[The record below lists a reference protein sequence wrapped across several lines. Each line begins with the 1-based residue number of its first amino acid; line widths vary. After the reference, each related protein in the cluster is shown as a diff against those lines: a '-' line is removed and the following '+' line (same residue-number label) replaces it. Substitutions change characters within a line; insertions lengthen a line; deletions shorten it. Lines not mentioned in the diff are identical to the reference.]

1 MLRREGHGERLFL
14 SNNKSILFTNMVKW
28 IEINRSG
35 AFYRL
40 PAPLDLLSMN
50 GLFSGMG
57 DGLLIIR
64 GGAGYYYMAQPLS
77 QSCTRN
83 PWHSPAIGDAGK
95 TFH

>member
-1 MLRREGHGERLFL
+1 MLRREVHGERLFL
-14 SNNKSILFTNMVKW
+14 SNNKSILFTSMVKW
-28 IEINRSG
+28 IEIDRSG

-50 GLFSGMG
+50 VLFQAVG
-57 DGLLIIR
+57 DGSPIIS
-64 GGAGYYYMAQPLS
+64 GGAGYYDMAQPLS

>member
-28 IEINRSG
+28 IEIDRSG

-50 GLFSGMG
+50 GLFQAVG
-57 DGLLIIR
+57 DGLLIIS
-64 GGAGYYYMAQPLS
+64 GGDGLLYGAATIAVLHTESMA
-77 QSCTRN
+77 
-83 PWHSPAIGDAGK
+83 
-95 TFH
+95 

>member
-1 MLRREGHGERLFL
+1 M
-14 SNNKSILFTNMVKW
+14 NMVKW
-28 IEINRSG
+28 IEIDRSG

-40 PAPLDLLSMN
+40 PAPLDLFSMN
-50 GLFSGMG
+50 GLFSGN
-57 DGLLIIR
+57 
-64 GGAGYYYMAQPLS
+64 GGWLTHHQWRRRFYMAHPLS

>member
-28 IEINRSG
+28 IEIDRSG

-57 DGLLIIR
+57 DGSPIIS
-64 GGAGYYYMAQPLS
+64 GGAGYYDMAPPLS